1 MTFNETATRE
11 KLKKQLGFDGIP
23 DDELV
28 NHRIQLNSPTG
39 ATDSMSLT
47 VADYIN
53 AEVDITRQAY
63 NNLESLMGDNNAE
76 IPVLSETRESIIH
89 GANSISTL
97 GIQNIKY
104 LDISFADKDTIHNFT
119 VAISFDPKD
128 INSVQ
133 LAYEQINQIKSHFTF
148 VKERNRDELIGFE
161 TIISFYQYVNMVSG
175 LINPRPL
182 DQIGLTESI
191 ASRLSTIFEGAD
203 ELDMIKKQFSL

>member
-1 MTFNETATRE
+1 MIFNETATRE

-39 ATDSMSLT
+39 ATDSLSLT

-63 NNLESLMGDNNAE
+63 ENLESLMGDTDAE
-76 IPVLSETRESIIH
+76 IPVLTETRESIIH
-89 GANSISTL
+89 GANSTSIL
-97 GIQNIKY
+97 GVQNIKY
-104 LDISFADKDTIHNFT
+104 LDISFANKETIHNYT

-128 INSVQ
+128 EKSVQ
-133 LAYEQINQIKSHFTF
+133 LAYDQINQIKSHFTF
-148 VKERNRDELIGFE
+148 IKERNRDELIGFE

>member
-1 MTFNETATRE
+1 MIFNETATRE
-11 KLKKQLGFDGIP
+11 KIKKQLGFDGIP

-28 NHRIQLNSPTG
+28 NHHIQLNSPTG

-63 NNLESLMGDNNAE
+63 DNLKTLMDDNNSE
-76 IPVLSETRESIIH
+76 IPVLSETKESIIH
-89 GANSISTL
+89 GANSASIL
-97 GIQNIKY
+97 GVQNIKY
-104 LDISFADKDTIHNFT
+104 LDISFSNKDTIHNFT
-119 VAISFDPKD
+119 VAISYDPKD
-128 INSVQ
+128 EKSMQ

-148 VKERNRDELIGFE
+148 IKERSRDELIGFE

-203 ELDMIKKQFSL
+203 DIAMIKQQFSL